1 MSRSG
6 PAGVSGARRVGVAFF
21 DCATFRYSRL
31 NVQSSISY
39 LVSVLKEALE
49 EEGGDLFGATLLELV
64 AAGEGEEGV
73 AGLGDGGEEGAELG
87 ELGRAA
93 AVLQRIEVATWG
105 TGAGPG
111 AASAILGHRW
121 TQMGHRLSLPI
132 PWVGRR

>member
-1 MSRSG
+1 MTGSEMSRSG

-64 AAGEGEEGV
+64 AAGEGEEG
-73 AGLGDGGEEGAELG
+73 AELG